1 MKYLVTG
8 CTAVEFASDEQLTHF
23 LEDSVMPT
31 FEYMTKLERE
41 KRILYAGTP
50 VGERT
55 FVFIAEA
62 ASNEELDEMLR
73 GIPMWPMMDVK
84 VTALEPIA
92 DREKQERKYMQQHLT
107 AAHR

>member
-1 MKYLVTG
+1 MKYLVTAS
-8 CTAVEFASDEQLTHF
+8 TAVEFASDEQLTRF
-23 LEDSVMPT
+23 LEEEVMPT
-31 FEYMTKLERE
+31 FEYLMKLERE
-41 KRILYAGTP
+41 KKIFFAATP

-55 FVFIAEA
+55 LVFIAEA

-73 GIPMWPMMDVK
+73 RIPMWPMADVK

-92 DREKQERKYMQQHLT
+92 VREKEEREYLQQRLA